1 MASNDQQFNSFSLVQ
16 FMWQKRKT
24 LILVCLAVA
33 VISLIAS
40 FLVRPKFKSTAI
52 VYAPRTNSVAKILL
66 NEETYN
72 ERLDMKAYAED
83 EETEQMMEILNSREI
98 KDVLIDKFD
107 LYNHYGLGEG
117 VSYRQTKMYK
127 YLKGNIVVKRTQYG
141 AISVSVLD
149 RDPQIAA
156 DMANEI
162 LVQLDSVKNRIDHER
177 TIAAYNLLQRQLDI
191 VDAEV
196 QRIDDSVQVLMENGV
211 FDFKSQS
218 ERVMQQYATAVAQGN
233 TAGMKRLEEEL
244 KKMATWGP
252 RSLTLYEEQAYFRE
266 YQALCKTKLMNA
278 IADMDTEVPVKFVIE
293 RAIPAD
299 KKAYPKKSLIVLL
312 STFSAFVLAVLVL
325 LTIDKINVVSA
336 PSAKSQED

>member
-1 MASNDQQFNSFSLVQ
+1 MAKNNQQFNSFSLVQ

-24 LILVCLAVA
+24 LILVCLVVA
-33 VISLIAS
+33 VVSLIAS
-40 FLVRPKFKSTAI
+40 FLVTPKFKSTAI

-66 NEETYN
+66 NEESYN
-72 ERLDMKAYAED
+72 ERLDMKAYADD

-98 KDVLIDKFD
+98 KDILIDKFD

-127 YLKGNIVVKRTQYG
+127 YLKGNIEVKRTQYG
-141 AISVSVLD
+141 AIAVSVID
-149 RDPQIAA
+149 KDPQIAA

-162 LVQLDSVKNRIDHER
+162 LVLLDSVKNRIDHER
-177 TIAAYNLLQRQLDI
+177 TIASYNLLKRQLEI

-196 QRIDDSVQVLMENGV
+196 QRIDDSVQVLMQNGV

-233 TAGMKRLEEEL
+233 TAGMKRLEDEL

-266 YQALCKTKLMNA
+266 YQSVVKIKMMNA
-278 IADMDTEVPVKFVIE
+278 IVDMDTEIPVKFVIE

-299 KKAYPKKSLIVLL
+299 KKTYPKKSLIVLL
-312 STFSAFVLAVLVL
+312 STVSAFILAVLVL
-325 LTIDKINVVSA
+325 LTIDKIRETPVTAVQS
-336 PSAKSQED
+336 EEE

>member
-24 LILVCLAVA
+24 LILVCLVVA

-83 EETEQMMEILNSREI
+83 EETEQMIEILNSREI

>member
-24 LILVCLAVA
+24 LILVCLVVA

-83 EETEQMMEILNSREI
+83 EETEQMIEILNSREI

-325 LTIDKINVVSA
+325 LTIEKI
-336 PSAKSQED
+336 KSSSPEKEEA

>member
-1 MASNDQQFNSFSLVQ
+1 MAKNDQQFNSFSLVQ
-16 FMWQKRKT
+16 YIWQKRKT
-24 LILVCLAVA
+24 LILVCLVVA
-33 VISLIAS
+33 VVSLIAS
-40 FLVRPKFKSTAI
+40 FLVTPKFKSTAI

-66 NEETYN
+66 NEESYN
-72 ERLDMKAYAED
+72 ERLDMKAYADD

-98 KDVLIDKFD
+98 KDILIDKFD

-127 YLKGNIVVKRTQYG
+127 YLKGNIEVKRTQYG
-141 AISVSVLD
+141 AIAVSVID
-149 RDPQIAA
+149 KDPQIAA

-162 LVQLDSVKNRIDHER
+162 LVLLDSVKNRIDHER
-177 TIAAYNLLQRQLDI
+177 TIASYNLLKRQLEI

-196 QRIDDSVQVLMENGV
+196 QRIDDSVQVLMQNGV

-233 TAGMKRLEEEL
+233 TAGMKRLEDEL

-266 YQALCKTKLMNA
+266 YQSVVKIKMMNA
-278 IADMDTEVPVKFVIE
+278 IVDMDTEIPVKFVIE

-299 KKAYPKKSLIVLL
+299 KKTYPKKSLIVLL
-312 STFSAFVLAVLVL
+312 STVSAFILAVLVL
-325 LTIDKINVVSA
+325 LTIDKIKETPVTAVQS
-336 PSAKSQED
+336 EEE

>member
-1 MASNDQQFNSFSLVQ
+1 MAKNDQQFNSFSLVQ

-24 LILVCLAVA
+24 LILVCLVVA
-33 VISLIAS
+33 VVSLIAS
-40 FLVRPKFKSTAI
+40 FLVTPKFKSTAI

-66 NEETYN
+66 NEESYN
-72 ERLDMKAYAED
+72 ERLDMKAYADD

-98 KDVLIDKFD
+98 KDILIDKFD

-127 YLKGNIVVKRTQYG
+127 YLKGNIEVKRTQYG
-141 AISVSVLD
+141 AIAVSVID
-149 RDPQIAA
+149 KDPQVAA

-162 LVQLDSVKNRIDHER
+162 LVLLDSVKNRIDHER
-177 TIAAYNLLQRQLDI
+177 TIASYNLLKRQLEI

-196 QRIDDSVQVLMENGV
+196 QRIDDSVQVLMQNGV

-233 TAGMKRLEEEL
+233 TAGMKRLEDEL

-266 YQALCKTKLMNA
+266 YQSIVKIKMMNA
-278 IADMDTEVPVKFVIE
+278 IVDMDTEIPVKFVIE

-299 KKAYPKKSLIVLL
+299 KKTYPKKSLIVLL
-312 STFSAFVLAVLVL
+312 STVSAFILAVLVL
-325 LTIDKINVVSA
+325 LTIDKIRETPVTAVQSE
-336 PSAKSQED
+336 ED